1 MEAKRVLLPVHGDE
15 LDQDSLQLACKLV
28 KESKGKIYVLYV
40 IEVDRRLPL
49 DADISS
55 EDAKAEQVIRQMEEL
70 GKKYKVEIEG
80 YPLSARDAGPAVVQE
95 AVEREVDVIVVG
107 LHHKRRYGAFSLG
120 ARRSAVPSAPPRPRG
135 RRRARRT
142 ARHRARRR
150 AGCRPA

>member
-15 LDQDSLQLACKLV
+15 IDQDSLQLACKLT

-55 EDAKAEQVIRQMEEL
+55 EDAKAEQVLRQMEEL

-80 YPLSARDAGPAVVQE
+80 NPVSARDAGPTIVQE
-95 AVEREVDVIVVG
+95 AVEREVDAIVVG
-107 LHHKRRYGAFSLG
+107 LHHKRHYSVFSLG
-120 ARRSAVPSAPPRPRG
+120 KTVPFILKHSPCPVFLLRGKNGAVPS
-135 RRRARRT
+135 
-142 ARHRARRR
+142 
-150 AGCRPA
+150 

>member
-15 LDQDSLQLACKLV
+15 LDQDSLQLASKLT

-55 EDAKAEQVIRQMEEL
+55 EDAKAEQVIQQMEAL

-80 YPLSARDAGPAVVQE
+80 YQISARDAGPAVVQE
-95 AVEREVDVIVVG
+95 AVEREVDAIVVG
-107 LHHKRRYGAFSLG
+107 LHHKRRYGVFSLG
-120 ARRSAVPSAPPRPRG
+120 NTVPFILKHSPCPVLLLRGKNGAVSS
-135 RRRARRT
+135 
-142 ARHRARRR
+142 
-150 AGCRPA
+150 

>member
-80 YPLSARDAGPAVVQE
+80 YQISARDAGPAVVQE
-95 AVEREVDVIVVG
+95 AVEREVDAIVVG

-120 ARRSAVPSAPPRPRG
+120 KTVPFILKHSPCPVLLLRG
-135 RRRARRT
+135 KNGAT
-142 ARHRARRR
+142 
-150 AGCRPA
+150 PS